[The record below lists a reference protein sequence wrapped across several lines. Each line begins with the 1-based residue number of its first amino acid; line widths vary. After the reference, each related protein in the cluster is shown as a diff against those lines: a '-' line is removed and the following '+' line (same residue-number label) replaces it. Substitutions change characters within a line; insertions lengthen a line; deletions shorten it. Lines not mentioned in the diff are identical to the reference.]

1 MDVSQGQ
8 MTEDVLTVL
17 KESNILLLRIPANM
31 TNIFQPL
38 DLTLNGSFKNFMRKK
53 FSKLYSRQILHVLEN
68 ESEVI
73 DVKVDVKLL

>member
-17 KESNILLLRIPANM
+17 KESNILLLRIPTNM

-53 FSKLYSRQILHVLEN
+53 FSELYSRQILHVLEN
-68 ESEVI
+68 ESEVM

>member
-1 MDVSQGQ
+1 MDVFQGQ

-17 KESNILLLRIPANM
+17 KESNILLVRIPANM

-53 FSKLYSRQILHVLEN
+53 FSELYSRQILHVLEN

>member
-1 MDVSQGQ
+1 MDVFQGQ

-17 KESNILLLRIPANM
+17 KESNILLVRIPANM

-53 FSKLYSRQILHVLEN
+53 FSELYSRQILHVLEN
-68 ESEVI
+68 ESEVM